1 MKTDRKRCLFCYLLG
16 SSLIFLLAAC
26 GSNASSNPTATA
38 SQPVSKS
45 TPVPPQVSH
54 AAKLTVQF
62 GCKSGGKVG
71 FSADK
76 SHGLACVHTLPK
88 AVLTISVT
96 YCNGSTDQSSSL
108 KGTFLADSTG
118 YHEWHWMPQAPCQNG
133 PVYWS
138 GTARVTA
145 QLDRQIVT
153 SESSFVAD

>member
-16 SSLIFLLAAC
+16 SGLIVLLAAC
-26 GSNASSNPTATA
+26 GPDASSNSTATA
-38 SQPVSKS
+38 SQSVATS
-45 TPVPPQVSH
+45 TPAPTQVSH

-96 YCNGSTDQSSSL
+96 YCNGSIDQSSSL
-108 KGTFLADSTG
+108 KGTFLAVSTG
-118 YHEWHWMPQAPCQNG
+118 YYEWHWSPHAPCQNG
-133 PVYWS
+133 PAYLT
-138 GTARVTA
+138 G
-145 QLDRQIVT
+145 
-153 SESSFVAD
+153 

>member
-1 MKTDRKRCLFCYLLG
+1 MKTDRNHYLFYCLLG
-16 SSLIFLLAAC
+16 SCLIVLLAAC
-26 GSNASSNPTATA
+26 GPNASSNSTTTA

-45 TPVPPQVSH
+45 TPVPTQVSH
-54 AAKLTVQF
+54 AAKLHCQF

-76 SHGLACVHTLPK
+76 SNGLACVHTLPK

-96 YCNGSTDQSSSL
+96 YCNGSVDQSSSL
-108 KGTFLADSTG
+108 KGTFLADRTG
-118 YHEWHWMPQAPCQNG
+118 YYEWHWMPQAPCQNG
-133 PVYWS
+133 PAYWS

-145 QLDRQIVT
+145 QLDGQIAT